1 MKSHCLIYLLLVA
14 PLIALAQAAQPALDD
29 LDLSDVVV
37 IDDLGGLESEPSSVS
52 SQIVVEPD
60 ASAAE
65 AVAEGDAPDL
75 GAAGT
80 AAVAETPAKE
90 VAPIVPAAA
99 APEPEAAPAAVPLLD
114 QLDLSDVVVID
125 DQAGQGAGLESL
137 SSAAPVSGA
146 ALPQQAQEAGASMD
160 PIAPDTNGNSALLSP
175 DTEVIFELPVPE
187 AAPAGATLAGPSVGL
202 PASSV
207 EVSSVEAAPQG
218 GAVSEPEE
226 AETISVDFPD
236 EDVRT
241 ILRTVADLFDL
252 NLVIPDALQGRTS
265 VKLRKIT
272 WQQVFE
278 VVLEPLGFTYLVDRN
293 IIRIK
298 SIAELT
304 TEPVDTRIFVVNY
317 ARAGE
322 LQASI
327 APLVDAAAGG
337 RIQVDSRSNAL
348 VITERPS
355 RMNKIQNIIER
366 LDKATD
372 QIMIETKFI
381 EVSNADVK
389 DLGVN
394 WASLSGY
401 GVGVG
406 NIQREWS
413 RTRTSSRD
421 NTVSAGSDLS
431 SSTNSTLGTTN
442 SVGSDSSSS
451 IVTSSG
457 SIDGFP
463 NPEIVDSGEDIRST
477 VSSRS
482 DDAVNSSEDS
492 STTLSSLAQ
501 IASAASTGRLDTA
514 VFSADN
520 FRVVLSALKQ
530 MRNSKLKTNPTIV
543 VMDNKK
549 AYLNIGQ
556 QYPTRAFEYNAE
568 TGQIEPGALN
578 YEPLGVELTVTPSAN
593 ADGMIN
599 LDIEPKVRIL
609 AGTIATLNGLQDP
622 LFEEKSVR
630 TSVTIKDGFTLALGG
645 LVEQTSSD
653 QSTAVPVLSKLP
665 GIGRLFKSKSTNV
678 ETNNLI
684 IFITAKTLNPDG
696 STYREVVDPRV
707 LDQMSIEPSE
717 LPGYQIEAAAQAQL
731 QQLEAYRAKS
741 KRDEAAAM
749 REARI
754 KAIAKKQRKQ
764 AKAKTEATESE
775 KTE

>member
-1 MKSHCLIYLLLVA
+1 MNKHNLIYMLLIVPVVL
-14 PLIALAQAAQPALDD
+14 LAEAEESLLDGI
-29 LDLSDVVV
+29 DLSDVVV
-37 IDDLGGLESEPSSVS
+37 IEDAPAPGVESSSARAVLGTVDIEVPGASADSGTVDSEL
-52 SQIVVEPD
+52 PD
-60 ASAAE
+60 AALDVAVVDLVVPEIPAVTSVLPSETEVVLELPALEARPGIGTLAEQEVSA
-65 AVAEGDAPDL
+65 
-75 GAAGT
+75 GAAT
-80 AAVAETPAKE
+80 
-90 VAPIVPAAA
+90 IV
-99 APEPEAAPAAVPLLD
+99 
-114 QLDLSDVVVID
+114 
-125 DQAGQGAGLESL
+125 
-137 SSAAPVSGA
+137 
-146 ALPQQAQEAGASMD
+146 
-160 PIAPDTNGNSALLSP
+160 
-175 DTEVIFELPVPE
+175 
-187 AAPAGATLAGPSVGL
+187 
-202 PASSV
+202 
-207 EVSSVEAAPQG
+207 
-218 GAVSEPEE
+218 EE
-226 AETISVDFPD
+226 ETISVDFPD

-241 ILRTVADLFDL
+241 ILRNVADLFDL
-252 NLVIPDALQGRTS
+252 NLVVPDTLQGRTS
-265 VKLRKIT
+265 VKLRNIT
-272 WQQVFE
+272 WRQVFE
-278 VVLEPLGFTYLVDRN
+278 VVLEPLGFTYLEDRN

-304 TEPVDTRIFVVNY
+304 TEPVDTRIFIVNY

-322 LQASI
+322 LKDSI

-337 RIQVDSRSNAL
+337 RIQVDGRSNAL

-355 RMNKIQNIIER
+355 RMNKIQEIIER

-381 EVSNADVK
+381 EVTNSDVK

-406 NIQREWS
+406 NIQRDWS
-413 RTRTSSRD
+413 RARTSSRSND
-421 NTVSAGSDLS
+421 GSSGSGLNSSVSTTSG
-431 SSTNSTLGTTN
+431 NSN

-451 IVTSSG
+451 ITTASG

-463 NPEIVDSGEDIRST
+463 NPETVDSSESISST
-477 VSSRS
+477 LSSLS
-482 DDAVNSSEDS
+482 GDGLDSVEDS
-492 STTLSSLAQ
+492 SSTLSNLAQ

-543 VMDNKK
+543 VMDNKE

-556 QYPTRAFEYNAE
+556 QYPTREFEYNPE

-578 YEPLGVELTVTPSAN
+578 YQPLGVELTVTPSAN

-599 LDIEPKVRIL
+599 LDIEPKVRVL
-609 AGTIATLNGLQDP
+609 AGTIATLNGLEDP
-622 LFEEKSVR
+622 LFEEKSVK

-653 QSTAVPVLSKLP
+653 QSTAVPLLSKLP

-696 STYREVVDPRV
+696 STYRDVVDPRV
-707 LDQMSIEPSE
+707 LDQMKILPSE
-717 LPGYQIEAAAQAQL
+717 LPGYQMDLAAQAQL
-731 QQLEAYRAKS
+731 KQLEAYRIQS
-741 KRDEAAAM
+741 NRDEASAR

-754 KAIAKKQRKQ
+754 KAIEKKKRKA
-764 AKAKTEATESE
+764 AKAKEA
-775 KTE
+775 KTEDATTEEINTEETE